1 MKLYIYSKHK
11 TLFDGQATVV
21 IIPSEDGE
29 LTILNNH
36 VPLITTLKAG
46 IITIRHGIHDTSE
59 TITITAG
66 FAKIDSE
73 NTIRLI
79 EQ

>member
-11 TLFDGQATVV
+11 TLFDGRASAVT
-21 IIPSEDGE
+21 IPSDDGE
-29 LTILNNH
+29 LTILKNH

-46 IITIRHGIHDTSE
+46 AVTIRHGEHDTSE
-59 TITITAG
+59 TITITKG

-73 NTIRLI
+73 NTILLI